1 MKLTIRQTEIAIAEL
16 VVGIIIILI
25 IAWRIWKH

>member
-1 MKLTIRQTEIAIAEL
+1 MKITIRQTEIAIAEI
-16 VVGIIIILI
+16 VAGIIVILI